1 VTAPVS
7 TSADTAARRRSAGG
21 LTTAVLVVLG
31 VAWAVL
37 ALPGHTAHGAHR
49 LGHDAAAAALGGWAV
64 MVLAMMMPA
73 TLPLVAML
81 RRLLGRHA
89 TAPGL
94 LAVALLGYLAVWTV
108 AGAVFVAGDTGLR
121 RLAGD
126 TDGVAVRIA
135 GGVLV
140 LAGLYQFTA
149 LKNACLTA
157 CRTPRWFALRYWHG
171 RRPAAEAMTIGTAY
185 GVSCVGCCW
194 ALMLVSFVAGA
205 AAMPA
210 MVAMSVLM
218 AAERL
223 TCRGRRLVRPA
234 GALLVALG
242 AAVLTG
248 LLPPVLLHTLLGG

>member
-1 VTAPVS
+1 MTAPAG
-7 TSADTAARRRSAGG
+7 SATRRRGSAGG
-21 LTTAVLVVLG
+21 LGTAVLVALG

-37 ALPGHTAHGAHR
+37 ALPGHAAHGPHH
-49 LGHDAAAAALGGWAV
+49 LGHDTAAAALGGWVV
-64 MVLAMMMPA
+64 MVVAMMVPA
-73 TLPLVAML
+73 ALPLVVML
-81 RRLLGRHA
+81 RRLLARRA
-89 TAPGL
+89 AAPVL
-94 LAVALLGYLAVWTV
+94 LVVALLGYLAVWTA
-108 AGAVFVAGDTGLR
+108 AGAVFVAGDAAVHGLV
-121 RLAGD
+121 GD
-126 TDGVAVRIA
+126 ADGVAVRIA

-171 RRPAAEAMTIGTAY
+171 RHAAAETATIGTAY

-210 MVAMSVLM
+210 MVALSVLM

-223 TCRGRRLVRPA
+223 TRRGRRLVRPA
-234 GALLVALG
+234 GAVLVALG

-248 LLPPVLLHTLLGG
+248 LLPPVLLHPLLGG

>member
-1 VTAPVS
+1 
-7 TSADTAARRRSAGG
+7 
-21 LTTAVLVVLG
+21 
-31 VAWAVL
+31 
-37 ALPGHTAHGAHR
+37 
-49 LGHDAAAAALGGWAV
+49 
-64 MVLAMMMPA
+64 
-73 TLPLVAML
+73 ML
-81 RRLLGRHA
+81 RRLLARRA
-89 TAPGL
+89 AAPVL
-94 LAVALLGYLAVWTV
+94 LVVALLGYLAVWTA
-108 AGAVFVAGDTGLR
+108 AGAVFVAGDAAVHGLV
-121 RLAGD
+121 GD
-126 TDGVAVRIA
+126 ADGVAVRIA

-171 RRPAAEAMTIGTAY
+171 RRAAAEAAVIGTAY

-210 MVAMSVLM
+210 MVALSVLM

-223 TCRGRRLVRPA
+223 TRRGRRLVRPA
-234 GALLVALG
+234 GAVLVALG

-248 LLPPVLLHTLLGG
+248 LLPPVLLHPLLGG